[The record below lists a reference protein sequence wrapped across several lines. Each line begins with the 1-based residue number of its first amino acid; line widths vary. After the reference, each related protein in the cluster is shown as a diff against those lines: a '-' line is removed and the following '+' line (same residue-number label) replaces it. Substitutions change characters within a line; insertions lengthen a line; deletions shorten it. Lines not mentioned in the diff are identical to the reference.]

1 MKHRFLLTLM
11 LLGLPS
17 LLYSQTD
24 TTGAAQENDATP
36 GTWMIVASAGW
47 TFPAEPREFKDQ
59 FKINYN
65 FGGGIAYSMSPG
77 DVGYGEVSLLLHY
90 YNTLFSRS
98 GFRTANNL
106 PTGTGV
112 YGYPGDVYTGML
124 QFRGVY
130 GTSKESIA
138 PYFTMA
144 IGVLHLALPQRG
156 LTTPPT
162 VLYKEYTTTTFGW
175 AAGLGVDVPV
185 TDWYTLFVDGKFL
198 LGVTGTSGHRLF
210 SAGGGIRIRI

>member
-112 YGYPGDVYTGML
+112 YGYPVEEAAPVAVGAVLGATTRVEEVRFVLFDPRTYEA
-124 QFRGVY
+124 FR
-130 GTSKESIA
+130 A
-138 PYFTMA
+138 
-144 IGVLHLALPQRG
+144 AL
-156 LTTPPT
+156 
-162 VLYKEYTTTTFGW
+162 E
-175 AAGLGVDVPV
+175 AAGR
-185 TDWYTLFVDGKFL
+185 
-198 LGVTGTSGHRLF
+198 S
-210 SAGGGIRIRI
+210 

>member
-1 MKHRFLLTLM
+1 MSVYSSRSTSEPHIAWHPPPERMIAGSCAISTGETMKHRFLLTLM

-47 TFPAEPREFKDQ
+47 TFPAAPPEFKDQ

-98 GFRTANNL
+98 GFRTPTTL
-106 PTGTGV
+106 P
-112 YGYPGDVYTGML
+112 P
-124 QFRGVY
+124 
-130 GTSKESIA
+130 
-138 PYFTMA
+138 
-144 IGVLHLALPQRG
+144 
-156 LTTPPT
+156 
-162 VLYKEYTTTTFGW
+162 
-175 AAGLGVDVPV
+175 
-185 TDWYTLFVDGKFL
+185 
-198 LGVTGTSGHRLF
+198 GHRG
-210 SAGGGIRIRI
+210 SRA